1 MSNSLKLQ
9 SLTELKCQNYQVL
22 MIVYGVQETMKAT
35 TWITDIFKAFITC
48 DCDYAGDSD
57 SDSDSDGDQ
66 YRPPWSI

>member
-1 MSNSLKLQ
+1 
-9 SLTELKCQNYQVL
+9 

-48 DCDYAGDSD
+48 DCDCDCGRDSD
-57 SDSDSDGDQ
+57 SDSDGDGDQ